1 MISVCIATYNGGKTI
16 HTQLASILSQLGEN
30 DEVVISDD
38 HSTDNTLDIIRA
50 FNSPIVRI
58 VEGPVKG
65 SPIPNFENALQHSKG
80 DIIFLADQDDKWV
93 ENKVETM
100 VRHIQEGA
108 ACVVSDCYVTDKDFN
123 ITHPS
128 FYQEVGTRAG
138 FFYNLFVHNY
148 YLGCCMAFTREVLI
162 KSLPFPA
169 NIPMHDIWIGNVA
182 ALFFNVKFI
191 PEPLIYFCRHGNNSS
206 STAAPSPYSL
216 WEKVRFRLDIL
227 LPLTNRWLGLSRTT
241 TPAPNL

>member
-93 ENKVETM
+93 ENKV
-100 VRHIQEGA
+100 VCKRI
-108 ACVVSDCYVTDKDFN
+108 
-123 ITHPS
+123 I
-128 FYQEVGTRAG
+128 
-138 FFYNLFVHNY
+138 
-148 YLGCCMAFTREVLI
+148 
-162 KSLPFPA
+162 
-169 NIPMHDIWIGNVA
+169 
-182 ALFFNVKFI
+182 
-191 PEPLIYFCRHGNNSS
+191 
-206 STAAPSPYSL
+206 
-216 WEKVRFRLDIL
+216 
-227 LPLTNRWLGLSRTT
+227 
-241 TPAPNL
+241 